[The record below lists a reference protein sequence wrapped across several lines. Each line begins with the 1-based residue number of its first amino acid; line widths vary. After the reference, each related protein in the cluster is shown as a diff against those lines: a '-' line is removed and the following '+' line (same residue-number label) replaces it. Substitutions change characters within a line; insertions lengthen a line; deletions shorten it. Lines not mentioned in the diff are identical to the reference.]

1 MLVVGVEVEDAL
13 NEVLA
18 EHFWALL
25 QQQVQQ
31 TVFTQANTRNSRC
44 DVKPHTLTCLLN
56 PMAGGLPGNGRNRVY
71 QDHHKPKEEGA
82 LPFNKFFLQKKIKNN
97 TNWCRQ

>member
-25 QQQVQQ
+25 QQQVQE

-44 DVKPHTLTCLLN
+44 DVTTHTYLFAESDGGRFTWKWQEQ
-56 PMAGGLPGNGRNRVY
+56 GLPG
-71 QDHHKPKEEGA
+71 PS
-82 LPFNKFFLQKKIKNN
+82 
-97 TNWCRQ
+97 

>member
-18 EHFWALL
+18 EHFWVLL

-31 TVFTQANTRNSRC
+31 AVFT
-44 DVKPHTLTCLLN
+44 
-56 PMAGGLPGNGRNRVY
+56 
-71 QDHHKPKEEGA
+71 
-82 LPFNKFFLQKKIKNN
+82 
-97 TNWCRQ
+97 